1 MNRFAYHV
9 QMAPNPRDRLPVRS
23 AAAQAR
29 IDREAG
35 AAVERLRLARGLS
48 QRALGAVCGVT
59 GQQIDK
65 YESGKNRMSL
75 GRATVI
81 AEALGTEVTAL
92 FPGLGARSETPD
104 PGIGPEPGP
113 EAARRRLRGAQLA
126 RLALRIEDDALD
138 HLLGLAKALA
148 GRGPRG

>member
-1 MNRFAYHV
+1 MIRFAYCV
-9 QMAPNPRDRLPVRS
+9 QMAPSSPDRPSARS
-23 AAAQAR
+23 TEVQAR

-81 AEALGTEVTAL
+81 AEALGADVTAL
-92 FPGLGARSETPD
+92 FPAL
-104 PGIGPEPGP
+104 
-113 EAARRRLRGAQLA
+113 AARPEMSGPDAAHRRLRGAQLA
-126 RLALRIEDDALD
+126 RLALRIDDAALD

-148 GRGPRG
+148 GSGPPR